1 VEAVSP
7 DKEHEPVVFRVWNKG
22 GEVLALF
29 PRIPADVHGLFCLS
43 YERVG
48 EHGAASVPVV
58 IPRTRPAHESEYA
71 DLLRYLQEKRG
82 YRLRVMRR
90 VTPRDVEIRRR
101 VARSE
106 APPCN

>member
-1 VEAVSP
+1 MEAVSP

-58 IPRTRPAHESEYA
+58 ILQTRPAREKEYA
-71 DLLRYLQEKRG
+71 DLLRYFQEKRG
-82 YRLRVMRR
+82 YRLRVMQR
-90 VTPRDVEIRRR
+90 VTPRDVEVRRR
-101 VARSE
+101 TAQAE
-106 APPCN
+106 AKLCN